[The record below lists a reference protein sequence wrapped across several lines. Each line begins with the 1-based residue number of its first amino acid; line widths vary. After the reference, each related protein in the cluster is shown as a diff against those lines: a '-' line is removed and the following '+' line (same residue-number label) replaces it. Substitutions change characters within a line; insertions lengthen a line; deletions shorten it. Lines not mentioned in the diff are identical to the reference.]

1 MNEKSVILP
10 PYLPPSI
17 IDDLITRALAEDVGS
32 GDVTSLATVP
42 ENREAEARFLAKE
55 DGVVAGL
62 HIAERVLHAVDR
74 GVRVTWSKGDGDR
87 VARGTEFGVVE
98 GRARSILTAERLSL
112 NLMQRMSGIATLT
125 RRMVDATQP
134 HHARILDTR
143 KTAPGLRPLD
153 KWAVLLGGGENHRIG
168 LYDMVLIKDN
178 HITAAGGVRAA
189 IDAAHRYLRESGRAL
204 KIEVE
209 ASTREQV
216 EEILDQSDVDYILL
230 DNMVRVSEHGETD
243 TTRLRDAVEL
253 VNGRILTEASGNV
266 TLETVPAI
274 AATGVDYISCGALT
288 HSVSALDISLKI
300 RL

>member
-1 MNEKSVILP
+1 MPAFTATLP
-10 PYLPPSI
+10 PYLSETAL
-17 IDDLITRALAEDVGS
+17 DDLIARALAEDVGS

-42 ENREAEARFLAKE
+42 EGRQAQARFLSKE
-55 DGVVAGL
+55 DGVLAGL
-62 HIAERVLHAVDR
+62 YVAERVLHTVDPD
-74 GVRVTWSKGDGDR
+74 VRITWSKKDGDP
-87 VARGTEFGVVE
+87 VARDTEFGIVE
-98 GRARSILTAERLSL
+98 GHARSILTAERLSL

-125 RRMVDATQP
+125 HRMVEAAKP
-134 HHARILDTR
+134 HRARILDTR

-189 IDAAHRYLRESGRAL
+189 IEAAHHYLEATGL
-204 KIEVE
+204 ELQIEIE
-209 ASTREQV
+209 AST
-216 EEILDQSDVDYILL
+216 LDQVREVLNRGGVDYILL
-230 DNMVRVSEHGETD
+230 DNMVRVNERGETD
-243 TTRLRDAVEL
+243 TTLLREAVEL
-253 VNGRILTEASGNV
+253 VKGQVHTEASGNV

-288 HSVSALDISLKI
+288 HSVRALDISLKI